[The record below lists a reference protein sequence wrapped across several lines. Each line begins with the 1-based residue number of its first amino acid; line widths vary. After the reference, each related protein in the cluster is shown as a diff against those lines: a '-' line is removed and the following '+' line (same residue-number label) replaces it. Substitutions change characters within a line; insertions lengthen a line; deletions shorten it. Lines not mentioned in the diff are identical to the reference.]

1 MPGTPAWQQHLRRG
15 VGCVSV
21 AHNMTVP
28 WGGRARNVPV
38 ASGSN
43 CGVKVAGAWDLNTNR
58 GA

>member
-1 MPGTPAWQQHLRRG
+1 MPGTPAWQQHLHRG

-28 WGGRARNVPV
+28 WGGQARDVPV
-38 ASGSN
+38 AST
-43 CGVKVAGAWDLNTNR
+43 CGVKVEGVWDLNKNR